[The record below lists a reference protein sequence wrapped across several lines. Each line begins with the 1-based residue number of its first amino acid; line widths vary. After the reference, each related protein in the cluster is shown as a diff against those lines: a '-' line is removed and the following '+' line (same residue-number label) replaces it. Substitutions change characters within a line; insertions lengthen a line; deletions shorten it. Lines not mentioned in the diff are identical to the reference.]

1 MGRNNFEK
9 DWEPH
14 GRKGHCDERAP
25 IHLDRHMIHE
35 GTTRPAFDG
44 LRKMGARVRRPDLT
58 YAVIDHGV
66 STAPGRTIDTY
77 PPTRDRSHA
86 MQRNCAEFGIDL
98 IDVSDKR
105 QGIVHV

>member
-1 MGRNNFEK
+1 METLRNIFEK
-9 DWEPH
+9 IWDQHVVKEL
-14 GRKGHCDERAP
+14 GDERAL
-25 IHLDRHMIHE
+25 IHIDRHMIHE

-44 LRKMGARVRRPDLT
+44 LRRMGAKVHRPTLT

-77 PPTRDRSHA
+77 PPTRDRNLA

-98 IDVSDKR
+98 IER
-105 QGIVHV
+105 RR